1 MTFFLDVQWLVLLGD
16 ASYSLYLI
24 HSLLISRTLDLL
36 ATLPHTARVAACF
49 AAAIATSLWSCRL
62 IEESALRLLRP
73 KQTAATTT
81 PGQQSGTAA
90 TAFRY

>member
-36 ATLPHTARVAACF
+36 ATLPHTARVAA
-49 AAAIATSLWSCRL
+49 ANRHL
-62 IEESALRLLRP
+62 ALVLP
-73 KQTAATTT
+73 PDK
-81 PGQQSGTAA
+81 
-90 TAFRY
+90 